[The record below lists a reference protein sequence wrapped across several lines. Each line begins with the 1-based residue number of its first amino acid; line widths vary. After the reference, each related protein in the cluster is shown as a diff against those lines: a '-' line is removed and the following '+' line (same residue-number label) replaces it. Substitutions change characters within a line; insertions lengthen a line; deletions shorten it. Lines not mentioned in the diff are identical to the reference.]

1 MIFNGLGEPTY
12 SNDSSPKGRFDQ
24 FAVGLSRGHNVS
36 SVDSMNVRGPMKHRP
51 QGDSTFWRTFAKS
64 FMTRGKNIIE
74 IGKNTVRMEAAS
86 VAALEDLLD
95 QQFEKA
101 VGLILAC
108 KGRIVISG
116 IGKSAI
122 IAQKIVATL
131 NSTGTPA
138 IFLHAA
144 DAIHGDLGM
153 VQEHDIV
160 MIVSKSGE
168 SPEIKMLLSFIKNF
182 GNPLIGMVGNLQ
194 SVLARQSN
202 IVLNTSVKEEACGN
216 NLAPTNSTTVQ
227 MVMGDALAVTLME
240 MRGFDSEDFARF
252 HPGGTLGKKLY
263 LRVQDLYIHN
273 EQPKVSAE
281 TALKEVIIEITSK
294 RLGATAVTGDDGT
307 LLGIITDGDL
317 RRMLEKRGL
326 PEGMKAKDIMT
337 PSPRTVEAEALAIE
351 ALDLMRN
358 HDITRLV
365 VTNGRQYL
373 GFIDLNNLIRE
384 GII

>member
-1 MIFNGLGEPTY
+1 
-12 SNDSSPKGRFDQ
+12 
-24 FAVGLSRGHNVS
+24 
-36 SVDSMNVRGPMKHRP
+36 
-51 QGDSTFWRTFAKS
+51 
-64 FMTRGKNIIE
+64 MTRGKNIIG
-74 IGKNTVRMEAAS
+74 IGKEIIRMEAA
-86 VAALEDLLD
+86 AIIGLEKHLD
-95 QQFEKA
+95 GQFEQA
-101 VGLILAC
+101 VELIFNC
-108 KGRIVISG
+108 KGRVVISG

-153 VQEHDIV
+153 VQEQDVVIL
-160 MIVSKSGE
+160 VSKSGE
-168 SPEIKMLLSFIKNF
+168 SPEIKVLLSLIRGF

-202 IVLNTSVKEEACGN
+202 IVLYTPIDQEAGMN
-216 NLAPTNSTTVQ
+216 SLAPTCSTTVQ
-227 MVMGDALAVTLME
+227 LVMGDALAITLMDL
-240 MRGFDSEDFARF
+240 RGFNSEDFARF

-263 LRVQDLYIHN
+263 LRVRDIFTHN
-273 EQPKVSAE
+273 EQPRVRRD
-281 TALKEVIIEITSK
+281 TGLKEVIIEITSR
-294 RLGATAVTGDDGT
+294 RLGATAVTDEQGL

-317 RRMLEKRGL
+317 RRMLEK
-326 PEGMKAKDIMT
+326 EGMHPGLIAQDIMT
-337 PSPRTVEAEALAIE
+337 TSPKTIEPDALAIE
-351 ALDLMRN
+351 ALDLMRV

-365 VTNGRQYL
+365 VTSDRQYL